1 MKEGRGL
8 PSNFLINSVEF
19 EGEYFFAD
27 SLKDITED
35 FVGKSLN
42 PSAMDSLLHR
52 IQVVYLNNG
61 FPFVKLV
68 PFYSIKDSLV
78 DIRIGISSGG
88 LKYIR
93 RLIFRGRGNL
103 SLLRRLSSPIE
114 GKVFCEKRLKEE
126 IGLIN
131 MGKIFQVDSFRLV
144 DGKDSVDIEVFVGT
158 KSESRLLFGAGY
170 RADKDYSLHL
180 NGGFFNPFGY
190 GSVISVNVDRESWG
204 YTFIDGSLDIPLF
217 PLKDGS
223 FLLDYYVRTFSDTLL
238 IQSFSFYLKFRSFNP
253 SVLFK
258 AGVRKNTSVSEII
271 ENSTDIILSL
281 DSSPLGLSSVYV
293 PGKGRLFKGIIR
305 PVFWRISPYYRF
317 VITEPDSVKLKE
329 NYLSPVRGYFP
340 GHYGRLY
347 GAGAELYIIKSKN
360 MVLYT
365 FLDFVFGS
373 NIRSAGIGLK
383 TGNYNLEIS
392 FPDFNLKTTMLW
404 FRGGGSKDQNR

>member
-1 MKEGRGL
+1 MKEVIA
-8 PSNFLINSVEF
+8 LIN
-19 EGEYFFAD
+19 
-27 SLKDITED
+27 
-35 FVGKSLN
+35 
-42 PSAMDSLLHR
+42 
-52 IQVVYLNNG
+52 
-61 FPFVKLV
+61 
-68 PFYSIKDSLV
+68 
-78 DIRIGISSGG
+78 
-88 LKYIR
+88 
-93 RLIFRGRGNL
+93 RGR
-103 SLLRRLSSPIE
+103 
-114 GKVFCEKRLKEE
+114 
-126 IGLIN
+126 
-131 MGKIFQVDSFRLV
+131 IFQVDSFRLV
-144 DGKDSVDIEVFVGT
+144 DGKDSVDIEVFIRT

-170 RADKDYSLHL
+170 RADKGYSLHL

-190 GSVISVNVDRESWG
+190 GSIISVNVDRESEG
-204 YTFIDGSLDIPLF
+204 YTFIEGSLDIPLF
-217 PLKDGS
+217 PLKNGS
-223 FLLDYYVRTFSDTLL
+223 FLLDYYVRTYSDTLL
-238 IQSFSFYLKFRSFNP
+238 IQSFSLYFKFHSFNP
-253 SVLFK
+253 SVFFK
-258 AGVRKNTSVSEII
+258 TGVRKNTFVSETI
-271 ENSTDIILSL
+271 ENSTDIIFSL
-281 DSSPLGLSSVYV
+281 DSSPLGLSFVYV
-293 PGKGRLFKGIIR
+293 PEKGRLIKGMIR

>member
-253 SVLFK
+253 SVLYK

>member
-1 MKEGRGL
+1 MREGKGL

-27 SLKDITED
+27 TLKGITED
-35 FVGKSLN
+35 FVGKPLN
-42 PSAMDSLLHR
+42 PSEMHSLLHR
-52 IQVVYLNNG
+52 IQVVYLDNG
-61 FPFVKLV
+61 FPFVKFV
-68 PFYSIKDSLV
+68 PFYTIKDSIV

-88 LKYIR
+88 LKYLH

-114 GKVFCEKRLKEE
+114 GKVFCERRLEE
-126 IGLIN
+126 VIDLIN
-131 MGKIFQVDSFRLV
+131 RGKNFQVDSFRLV

-180 NGGFFNPFGY
+180 NGRFSNPFGY
-190 GSVISVNVDRESWG
+190 GSVISINVDRESGG

-223 FLLDYYVRTFSDTLL
+223 FLLDYHVRTFSDTLL
-238 IQSFSFYLKFRSFNP
+238 IQSFSFYLKFYSFNP

-258 AGVRKNTSVSEII
+258 AGVRKNTSVSENI

-281 DSSPLGLSSVYV
+281 DSSPLGISSVYV
-293 PGKGRLFKGIIR
+293 PGKGRLIKGIIR
-305 PVFWRISPYYRF
+305 PVFWRISPYCRF

-329 NYLSPVRGYFP
+329 NYISPVRGYFP
-340 GHYGRLY
+340 GYYGRLY
-347 GAGAELYIIKSKN
+347 GAGAKFYIMRSNK

-365 FLDFVFGS
+365 FLDFAFGS
-373 NIRSAGIGLK
+373 TIRSAGIGLK
-383 TGNYNLEIS
+383 TGRYNIEIS

-404 FRGGGSKDQNR
+404 FRNGG

>member
-404 FRGGGSKDQNR
+404 FRGGCSKDQNR

>member
-27 SLKDITED
+27 SLKGITED

-131 MGKIFQVDSFRLV
+131 MGKIFQVDSFRLI

-404 FRGGGSKDQNR
+404 FRGGCSKDQNR

>member
-1 MKEGRGL
+1 MREGKGL

-27 SLKDITED
+27 TLKGITED
-35 FVGKSLN
+35 FVGKPLN
-42 PSAMDSLLHR
+42 PSEMHSLLHR
-52 IQVVYLNNG
+52 IQVVYLDNG
-61 FPFVKLV
+61 FPFVKFV
-68 PFYSIKDSLV
+68 PFYTIKDSIV

-88 LKYIR
+88 LKYLH

-114 GKVFCEKRLKEE
+114 GKVFCERRLEE
-126 IGLIN
+126 VIGLIN
-131 MGKIFQVDSFRLV
+131 SGKIFQVDSFRLV

-180 NGGFFNPFGY
+180 NGRFSNPFGY
-190 GSVISVNVDRESWG
+190 GSVISINVDRESGG

-238 IQSFSFYLKFRSFNP
+238 IQSFSFYLKFYSFNP

-258 AGVRKNTSVSEII
+258 AGVRKNTSVSENI

-281 DSSPLGLSSVYV
+281 DSSPLGISSVYV
-293 PGKGRLFKGIIR
+293 PGKGRLIKGIIR
-305 PVFWRISPYYRF
+305 PVFWRISPYCRF

-329 NYLSPVRGYFP
+329 NYISPVRGYFP
-340 GHYGRLY
+340 GYYGRLY
-347 GAGAELYIIKSKN
+347 GAGAKFYIMRSNK

-365 FLDFVFGS
+365 FLDFAFGS
-373 NIRSAGIGLK
+373 TIRSAGIGLK
-383 TGNYNLEIS
+383 TGRYNIEIS

-404 FRGGGSKDQNR
+404 FRNGG

>member
-144 DGKDSVDIEVFVGT
+144 DGKDSVDIEVLVGT

-253 SVLFK
+253 SVLYK